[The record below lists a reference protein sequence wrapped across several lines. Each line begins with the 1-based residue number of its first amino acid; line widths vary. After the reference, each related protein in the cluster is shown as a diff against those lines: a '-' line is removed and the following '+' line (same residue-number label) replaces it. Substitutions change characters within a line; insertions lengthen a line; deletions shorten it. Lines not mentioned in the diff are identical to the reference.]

1 MSADSYLEY
10 FLILL
15 GWILNNAIWKT
26 LLSTGLFALPIAGKV
41 VATWLRTREE
51 GTMRAIGHA
60 GAGAHRARYLR
71 GLRCADVLRDAGR

>member
-41 VATWLRTREE
+41 VATSVTNSR
-51 GTMRAIGHA
+51 
-60 GAGAHRARYLR
+60 R
-71 GLRCADVLRDAGR
+71 GGR

>member
-51 GTMRAIGHA
+51 G
-60 GAGAHRARYLR
+60 
-71 GLRCADVLRDAGR
+71 GR

>member
-41 VATWLRTREE
+41 VATRLRTREE
-51 GTMRAIGHA
+51 GTMRAI
-60 GAGAHRARYLR
+60 RARWR
-71 GLRCADVLRDAGR
+71 WCASSTLFTWPSLC

>member
-51 GTMRAIGHA
+51 GDDEGN
-60 GAGAHRARYLR
+60 RARWR
-71 GLRCADVLRDAGR
+71 WCASSTLFTWPSLC

>member
-41 VATWLRTREE
+41 VAT
-51 GTMRAIGHA
+51 
-60 GAGAHRARYLR
+60 RYELAKR
-71 GLRCADVLRDAGR
+71 GR

>member
-51 GTMRAIGHA
+51 GDDEGNKGTLALVRIEHVIYVAF
-60 GAGAHRARYLR
+60 
-71 GLRCADVLRDAGR
+71 VV

>member
-51 GTMRAIGHA
+51 G
-60 GAGAHRARYLR
+60 
-71 GLRCADVLRDAGR
+71 DD